1 MTPIDP
7 APADVPE
14 MPDAALLAEV
24 RALYDA
30 ADPLPAD
37 LVERVQFAISLED
50 LDLEVLRLTE
60 GAFDLADARGDE
72 EARTI
77 TFDCDS
83 LTIMIRLAVTGADAV
98 RVDGWLAPPAAHRVE
113 IRTVGDRLVT
123 QADGDGRFV
132 FDGVPRGLA
141 QLVVRAGADGGPGT
155 GRSVVTPSIVV

>member
-1 MTPIDP
+1 MTPHDP
-7 APADVPE
+7 AFPDVPAISDE
-14 MPDAALLAEV
+14 ALLAEV
-24 RALYDA
+24 RMLYEG
-30 ADPLPAD
+30 ADPIPDD

-60 GAFDLADARGDE
+60 GEPDLVGARGDE

-83 LTIMIRLAVTGADAV
+83 LTIMIRLAVTDAGAV

-113 IRTVGDRLVT
+113 MRTVADRLVT
-123 QADGDGRFV
+123 DADGDGRFV

-141 QLVVRAGADGGPGT
+141 QLVVRSGADGGPGT

>member
-1 MTPIDP
+1 MTPHQP
-7 APADVPE
+7 ASPDVPE
-14 MPDAALLAEV
+14 MSDEALLAEV
-24 RALYDA
+24 RTLYDD
-30 ADPLPAD
+30 ADPIPDD
-37 LVERVQFAISLED
+37 LVERVSFAIALED

-60 GAFDLADARGDE
+60 GRPDLVGARGDE

-83 LTIMIRLAVTGADAV
+83 LTIMIRLAVTDVGAV

-113 IRTVGDRLVT
+113 MSTVAERMET